1 MVTGEQEA
9 NPLGKADNPL
19 LLSRDEVNQ
28 LADEIAEASAYI
40 DAATH
45 RLLTGIRRFDE
56 AEGWGTQGAL
66 SCAHWLSWRVGLGLG
81 VAREKVR
88 VARRLGELTL
98 VDQALSRGEISYSK
112 VRAITR
118 VATAKSEATLL
129 EMARGSTAAQL
140 EKICRLYRRVGK
152 DQADDVES
160 ADNRRWLYA
169 QRSDDGMVRIAAS
182 LHPDE
187 AARVLAA
194 VDVSAETSSKRGIDR
209 ADGLVA
215 LAEAALD
222 GGGERPI
229 VEATVRV
236 DVDAATLT
244 GALEDGGGVS

>member
-1 MVTGEQEA
+1 M
-9 NPLGKADNPL
+9 
-19 LLSRDEVNQ
+19 
-28 LADEIAEASAYI
+28 
-40 DAATH
+40 
-45 RLLTGIRRFDE
+45 
-56 AEGWGTQGAL
+56 
-66 SCAHWLSWRVGLGLG
+66 GLGLG

-88 VARRLGELTL
+88 VARRLGELTP

-215 LAEAALD
+215 LAEATLD